1 MVDGVDAVL
10 RELEAMLVFRGSID
24 GRPGD
29 VGVGERARDEAIE
42 GRGDDRVDIM
52 GEWWC
57 RESVLL
63 TA

>member
-29 VGVGERARDEAIE
+29 VGVGEWARDEAIE

-52 GEWWC
+52 GE
-57 RESVLL
+57 
-63 TA
+63 